1 MIQFCVTESWKPY
14 FIDLKL
20 MLDTSSSESVC
31 VCIYILF
38 ANIARCPVDN
48 AYLEVL
54 LFIYVLHSSVGC
66 QIYSVQS

>member
-31 VCIYILF
+31 VYIYILF

-54 LFIYVLHSSVGC
+54 
-66 QIYSVQS
+66 

>member
-31 VCIYILF
+31 VYIYCL
-38 ANIARCPVDN
+38 PT
-48 AYLEVL
+48 L
-54 LFIYVLHSSVGC
+54 LDALWIMLT
-66 QIYSVQS
+66 